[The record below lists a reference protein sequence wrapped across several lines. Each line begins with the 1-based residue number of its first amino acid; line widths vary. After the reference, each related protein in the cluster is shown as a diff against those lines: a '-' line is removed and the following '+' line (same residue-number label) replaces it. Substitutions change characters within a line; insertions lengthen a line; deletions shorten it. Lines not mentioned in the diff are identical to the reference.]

1 MSFEVRQ
8 LRYVVLTAEKRS
20 FSGAAA
26 ALRLKQS
33 TLSRRVMQL
42 EDRLGVKLFER
53 TTRGAELTD
62 HGRLFIEQA
71 RRIIT
76 DVDNLATTAR
86 DVSYGLQGRLVF
98 GYCGS
103 LIGGQLKA
111 ALTDFLTQFPDIQFD
126 AIEGEPER
134 LLARLSA
141 RHVDAVIIP
150 SGFDSSGLAQRS
162 LWSERLLIAMAET
175 HGLRSSEQTHWHDL
189 KREVFV
195 ISSVGIGPI
204 LNNIAT
210 AKLLGQGYR
219 PNIIAQETGL
229 ESVLSMVAA
238 KRYIT
243 LATEAAMGV
252 GWPGVIFK
260 EIHEDHGPARMEFSL
275 HWRTDNDNPALQ
287 RFFRLLGERY
297 PG

>member
-86 DVSYGLQGRLVF
+86 DVSYGLQGRLMLGF
-98 GYCGS
+98 CGS

-111 ALTDFLTQFPDIQFD
+111 ALTDFLTRFPDIQFD
-126 AIEGEPER
+126 AIESDPER
-134 LLARLSA
+134 LIARLRA
-141 RHVDAVIIP
+141 RQVDAIIIP
-150 SGFDSSGLAQRS
+150 SGFDSSDLAHRS
-162 LWSERLLIAMAET
+162 LWSERLLIALPDGHELCGTAQMY
-175 HGLRSSEQTHWHDL
+175 WHDL
-189 KREVFV
+189 KRDVFV
-195 ISSVGIGPI
+195 LPSAGIGPI
-204 LNNIAT
+204 LHNIAT
-210 AKLLGQGYR
+210 AKLLGQGFR
-219 PNIIAQETGL
+219 PNIISQDTGL

-238 KRYIT
+238 KRYVA
-243 LATEAAMGV
+243 LATEAALGV
-252 GWPGVIFK
+252 SWPDVIFK

-275 HWRTDNDNPALQ
+275 HWRSDNDNPALQ